1 MYNKILK
8 IFTIAAILFFFSC
21 SSDSKRY
28 IGNQMLD
35 SLTDTAINSAKS
47 NASDS
52 GSSRGSSKGLFGRG
66 SGDAHFFEEDY
77 FLVSK
82 EPYKSGWISVRVAR
96 LVTPPSKETKNEG
109 QFMFISDGSEIWT
122 KYYWSSRIAT
132 AADIKIGQIVF
143 ASEAHANSDGVYF
156 GPESKSETYDSWFM
170 SKITDISDKHK
181 GYVTVAGNY
190 KVSIDALR
198 IPVSGK

>member
-1 MYNKILK
+1 
-8 IFTIAAILFFFSC
+8 
-21 SSDSKRY
+21 
-28 IGNQMLD
+28 MLD
-35 SLTDTAINSAKS
+35 SLTDTAINSTKGS
-47 NASDS
+47 ASDS
-52 GSSRGSSKGLFGRG
+52 GSSKSSFFGRG
-66 SGDAHFFEEDY
+66 SGDTHFFEEDY